1 MKVMPYL
8 HSSISTH
15 KKKNPQ
21 KKTQPINHQDTVDNF
36 GGWHAMW
43 IILELAQKV
52 TTSVLRTGISNLPPL
67 RKAY

>member
-36 GGWHAMW
+36 GG
-43 IILELAQKV
+43 
-52 TTSVLRTGISNLPPL
+52 
-67 RKAY
+67 